1 MDDKEK
7 YLKARDLQVKK
18 NMSDAE
24 IISNTKQFTGNLV
37 RTNYVKSYT
46 WMGQP
51 ILQYPSDLMVLQ
63 ELVWELQPQYI
74 IECGIAFGGLT
85 LFCASLLKKHCKV
98 IAIDID
104 IRVHN
109 MEAIKS
115 HPYGRRVTLIEGD
128 STAPETLE
136 KVKGSIR
143 NPINVMVILDS
154 NHTANHVL
162 KELELYTPFVTLDSY
177 CVVFDTAIE
186 YFMKEKPKDRPWG
199 PGNNPYTA
207 VQEFMKDNEEFV
219 VDREVETRAL
229 ITGAP
234 GGFLRRIK

>member
-1 MDDKEK
+1 MNDKEK
-7 YLKARDLQVKK
+7 YLRARDRQVKK
-18 NMSDAE
+18 NEADLPLHQSVC
-24 IISNTKQFTGNLV
+24 IFTEHLV
-37 RTNYVKSYT
+37 RTNYVKSFT

-51 ILQYPSDLMVLQ
+51 ILQYPGDLMVLQ
-63 ELVWELQPQYI
+63 EIIWAIQPQYI

-98 IAIDID
+98 IGIDID

-115 HPYGRRVTLIEGD
+115 HPYGKKVTLIQGD
-128 STAPETLE
+128 STSPETVE
-136 KVKGSIR
+136 KVKGSMR
-143 NPINVMVILDS
+143 NQQRVMVILDS

-186 YFMKEKPKDRPWG
+186 YFMKKKPKDRPWG

-207 VQEFMKDNEEFV
+207 VKEFMKDNKKFV

-234 GGFLRRIK
+234 GGWLRRV